1 MSNTHTHIRT
11 DTKYIYISKQW
22 KRNELFFLFDK
33 SFRIHITL
41 YTLTQPNQPNLY
53 AIQPTWD
60 STMQCDPLL
69 LLFFWQ
75 RKKVWAWVCYM
86 YTEKKEKL
94 HVVYN
99 VYDVFVFLGGDINS
113 TMLGG
118 NIFFG
123 MKLATIKTKN

>member
-1 MSNTHTHIRT
+1 
-11 DTKYIYISKQW
+11 
-22 KRNELFFLFDK
+22 
-33 SFRIHITL
+33 
-41 YTLTQPNQPNLY
+41 
-53 AIQPTWD
+53 
-60 STMQCDPLL
+60 
-69 LLFFWQ
+69 
-75 RKKVWAWVCYM
+75 M

-123 MKLATIKTKN
+123 MKLATIKTKNQRNKKDVQVLCCTR

>member
-1 MSNTHTHIRT
+1 
-11 DTKYIYISKQW
+11 
-22 KRNELFFLFDK
+22 
-33 SFRIHITL
+33 
-41 YTLTQPNQPNLY
+41 
-53 AIQPTWD
+53 
-60 STMQCDPLL
+60 
-69 LLFFWQ
+69 
-75 RKKVWAWVCYM
+75 M

-123 MKLATIKTKN
+123 MKLATIKKKN